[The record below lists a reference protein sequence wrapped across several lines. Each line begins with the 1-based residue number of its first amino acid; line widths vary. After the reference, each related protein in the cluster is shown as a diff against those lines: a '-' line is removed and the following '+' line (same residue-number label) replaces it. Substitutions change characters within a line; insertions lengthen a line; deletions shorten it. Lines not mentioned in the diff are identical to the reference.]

1 MVAFESLLLIF
12 AGTVVISDGFLP
24 YAQAQTR
31 HANLPADVTAFIGR
45 RGGCWACSKKAT
57 DAKDTAQLDGAV
69 SVMRSLRCSD
79 IANDERALRES
90 YAGNP
95 DILSALDA
103 TWVKVVK
110 RLPVRIAPAR
120 FRQS

>member
-1 MVAFESLLLIF
+1 MMAFKSFLFF
-12 AGTVVISDGFLP
+12 ASTLVISDGLAP
-24 YAQAQTR
+24 CAHAQAGQ
-31 HANLPADVTAFIGR
+31 ANLPAAVTAFIGR
-45 RGGCWACSKKAT
+45 RVACGVWSKKAT
-57 DAKDTAQLDGAV
+57 DAKDTAQLENAV

-110 RLPVRIAPAR
+110 RLPVRIAVP
-120 FRQS
+120 SELDH